1 MSHPE
6 DPGRPCGPAY
16 DPEEKN
22 CTKRADKVAIHENTR
37 WGVISRPGKPS
48 SFFPVSPAV
57 ERKVLPQESGLTLPN
72 NEFDIRKFANESICG
87 SHMINVGVCEN
98 DAADRS
104 AQGSRCFAY
113 AGRRSGEARI
123 NETEPI
129 VFPDQKTIDHAE
141 ASQTEEVFW
150 FS

>member
-1 MSHPE
+1 MT
-6 DPGRPCGPAY
+6 RR
-16 DPEEKN
+16 KN

-37 WGVISRPGKPS
+37 RERFNAWETEQL
-48 SFFPVSPAV
+48 FPRFTCV

-98 DAADRS
+98 DAEDRS

-123 NETEPI
+123 CEGEPV

-141 ASQTEEVFW
+141 ASQSEEVFG
-150 FS
+150 FLS